1 MLMYD
6 QKLCMHTFYF
16 KLYITNICMCIYLR
30 CKNAKR
36 VTKEMLEDWNAGGIK
51 RQRLLATFIA
61 AGNDVQ
67 QTTVQLRVAR
77 AAQAKCCIR
86 CIAKFNVSHI

>member
-1 MLMYD
+1 
-6 QKLCMHTFYF
+6 
-16 KLYITNICMCIYLR
+16 
-30 CKNAKR
+30 
-36 VTKEMLEDWNAGGIK
+36 MLEDWNAGGIK

-86 CIAKFNVSHI
+86 CIAKFT